1 MTYTAGPLDTLRS
14 ALADRYAIERELGA
28 GGMATVYL
36 AEDVKHHR
44 KVAIKVL
51 HAELSAVLGPERF
64 LKEIE
69 LTANLQHPHILPLF
83 DSGSADGL
91 LYYVMPYVEGET
103 LRDRLNR
110 EKQLPVADAVRIASE
125 GADALEYAHGR
136 GIVHRDIKPENIL
149 LQAGHCLVADFGIA
163 LAVAQAGG
171 QRMTQT
177 GLSLGT
183 PQYMSPEQAMGERD
197 IGPRSDIYSLGAVTY
212 EMLCGDPPF
221 TGPTAQAI
229 VAQVITTEPRSLS
242 AQRRSIPQHVDD
254 AVMTA
259 LDKLPADRF
268 ASAAEFAAAM
278 GGGGDVVPRVGSGRT
293 VGSPRVVTRHGAL
306 PWILSTALLALLLTA
321 SVAARFLS
329 RAQPRPPVQSSFLP
343 PAGCTFTELGR
354 GNVVQLTSDGASL
367 AFTATCDS
375 ATALWVRTIATGR
388 MRQLPG
394 TEDAMYFFWSPD
406 GRSLGFFAGAHL
418 KRIDVESG
426 AIRDLAPAPN
436 GRGGSWG
443 SDGTIVF
450 APDVGGPLYEVA
462 ADGGVAKPATK
473 PVITA
478 ASGEIV
484 TDRNPYFLPDGRHF
498 LYAEGNGASWSG
510 VERVAELGS
519 ATSWQVLDVPSNA
532 IYADG
537 RLLYTRGGLLM
548 AQPFDPGR
556 VKLSGRPAA
565 VVPELETDEFRFDGN
580 FTASTSGL
588 LVYRGLGVVDASVD
602 WFDPMAN
609 TTRVLVA
616 HAGFVSARVSP
627 DGRYVV
633 GTRQPAPGQTRALSL
648 FRVDRAMWNQLT
660 GDVPADYEGLWSR
673 DSRTVAMPGPNE
685 RTVVITP
692 VDGSPA
698 KQLTFTHGSAHFLI
712 DWSPDGRSIVADVQV
727 AATGWDIERLDI
739 SGNTVTTAPVIATP
753 ADEIGER
760 VSPDGRLI
768 AYFLSRRNA
777 PPQLCVA
784 RLGSGTASVQV
795 SESFL
800 NIATVNGAAWSPDG
814 RTLYF
819 LSASGR
825 LMSVAIDDGPELH
838 AGTPEAV
845 AGAPGNL
852 TSVDVAADGRLLL
865 VSGNVTG
872 PEPLTLIQDWTQLA
886 KR

>member
-1 MTYTAGPLDTLRS
+1 MADTVDRLAV
-14 ALADRYAIERELGA
+14 ALADRYRIERELGA

-51 HAELSAVLGPERF
+51 HAELSAILGPERF

-91 LYYVMPYVEGET
+91 LFYVMPFVEGET

-110 EKQLPVADAVRIASE
+110 EKQLPIADAVRIATE
-125 GADALEYAHGR
+125 AADALQYAHGR

-149 LQAGHCLVADFGIA
+149 LQGEHCLVADFGIA

-183 PQYMSPEQAMGERD
+183 PQYMSPEQAMGERE

-221 TGPTAQAI
+221 TGSTAQAI
-229 VAQVITTEPRSLS
+229 VAQVITTEPRSLT
-242 AQRRSIPQHVDD
+242 AQRRSIPPAADD

-259 LDKLPADRF
+259 LEKLPADRF
-268 ASAAEFAAAM
+268 ATASEFAAAM
-278 GGGGDVVPRVGSGRT
+278 GGAGEVPPRAGSRRT
-293 VGSPRVVTRHGAL
+293 VASSRFAKRHGAL
-306 PWILSTALLALLLTA
+306 PWILSTAVLALLLIA
-321 SVAARFLS
+321 FVAARSLA
-329 RAQPRPPVQSSFLP
+329 RVQPRTPVQSSFLP
-343 PAGCTFTELGR
+343 PAGCTFADLSR

-367 AFTATCDS
+367 AFAATCDGV
-375 ATALWVRTIATGR
+375 TALWVRTISTAR

-394 TEDAMYFFWSPD
+394 TEDAIYFFWSPD

-418 KRIDVESG
+418 KRVDVESG
-426 AIRDLAPAPN
+426 AVRDLAPAAN

-450 APDVGGPLYEVA
+450 APDVSGPLYQVA
-462 ADGGVAKPATK
+462 ADGGTAKPATK

-478 ASGEIV
+478 AAGQIV

-498 LYAEGNGASWSG
+498 IYAEGNGAPWGG
-510 VERVAELGS
+510 VERVAALGS
-519 ATSWQVLDVPSNA
+519 LTSQQLLDAPSNVT
-532 IYADG
+532 YADG

-556 VKLSGRPAA
+556 VTLSGRPAA
-565 VVPELETDEFRFDGN
+565 VAPELETNEFRVDGN
-580 FTASTSGL
+580 FTASTSGM
-588 LVYRGLGVVDASVD
+588 LVFRGLALVDASID
-602 WFDPMAN
+602 WFDPKAN

-616 HAGFVSARVSP
+616 HAGVGNARVSP
-627 DGRYVV
+627 DGQYVV
-633 GTRQPAPGQTRALSL
+633 GTRQPEPGQTRALSL
-648 FRVDRAMWNQLT
+648 FRADGAMWNQLI
-660 GDVPADYEGLWSR
+660 GDVPTDFQGLWSH
-673 DSRTVAMPGPNE
+673 DGRTVATPGRDE
-685 RTVVITP
+685 RTIAITP
-692 VDGSPA
+692 VDGSPP
-698 KQLTFTHGSAHFLI
+698 KQLRFTHGSAHFLI

-727 AATGWDIERLDI
+727 AGTGWDIERLDI
-739 SGNTVTTAPVIATP
+739 SGDSVTPSPLIVTP

-760 VSPDGRLI
+760 TSPDGRLI
-768 AYFLSRRNA
+768 AYFLGVKNA

-784 RLGSGTASVQV
+784 RLASGTASVQV

-800 NIATVNGAAWSPDG
+800 NNATPSDAAWSPDG
-814 RTLYF
+814 HTLYF
-819 LSASGR
+819 ISASGR
-825 LMSVAIDDGPELH
+825 LMSASIDDGPELR
-838 AGTPEAV
+838 AGIPKAV

-865 VSGNVTG
+865 VSGNATG
-872 PEPLTLIQDWTQLA
+872 PVPLTLIQDWTQLA
-886 KR
+886 KQ